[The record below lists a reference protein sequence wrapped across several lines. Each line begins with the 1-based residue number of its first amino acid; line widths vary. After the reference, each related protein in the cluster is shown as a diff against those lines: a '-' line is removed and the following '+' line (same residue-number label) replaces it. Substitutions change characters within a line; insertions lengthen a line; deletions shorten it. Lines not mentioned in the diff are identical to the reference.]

1 MVFTLVT
8 PNIVFEPF
16 SFLLSI
22 ILRSKRRSNVNYF
35 SEICFA
41 LFSKS
46 YLTHVID
53 IISSIFLVSPVLNL
67 PLTMVIRE
75 VFVTKG

>member
-8 PNIVFEPF
+8 SNIVFEPF
-16 SFLLSI
+16 SILLSI
-22 ILRSKRRSNVNYF
+22 IPRSKRRSKVNYF

-53 IISSIFLVSPVLNL
+53 ILSSIFLVSLVLNL
-67 PLTMVIRE
+67 PLTMLIRE
-75 VFVTKG
+75 IL